1 MIKNRAIN
9 GKGASRATDRDTPA
23 DSYSIFGSI
32 RRRCTLIMA
41 EFATLTCTQ
50 VI

>member
-1 MIKNRAIN
+1 MIKNRVIN

-23 DSYSIFGSI
+23 DSYSNFGSI
-32 RRRCTLIMA
+32 RRCTLIMA